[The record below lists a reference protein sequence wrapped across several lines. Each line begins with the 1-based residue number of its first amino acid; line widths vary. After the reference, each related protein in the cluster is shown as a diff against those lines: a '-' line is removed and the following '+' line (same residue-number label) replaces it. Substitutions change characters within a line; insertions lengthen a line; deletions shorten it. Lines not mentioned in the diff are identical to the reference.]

1 MVSKDNVITKQPI
14 KILKHLD
21 DTSQYLI
28 TGIEANTTV
37 IVANLNANDVGKKVV
52 LK

>member
-14 KILKHLD
+14 KVLKHLD

-28 TGIEANTTV
+28 AGIEANTTV

>member
-1 MVSKDNVITKQPI
+1 MITKQPI
-14 KILKHLD
+14 KVLKHLD

-28 TGIEANTTV
+28 AGIEANTTV